1 MKQPV
6 HNDKYTIAW
15 FKLAEFIARGEKE
28 RALGVYRLLSH
39 SFEDRAFA
47 QQLAGDI
54 FISFGDTAL
63 AIERYCQ
70 AAQLYMQ
77 QGKKVQAAA
86 IYEHLIML
94 DASGLHYY
102 KNLIVLYADMHI
114 YAKVGAYMCHYIQKA
129 AQDHAWQ
136 EIQLVINRLLVD
148 DHQDNVYSCY
158 EAIISAIRSYR
169 TGMHR
174 AKVDVL
180 IATIVSKIHDHHV
193 SALMSYIQTIDDGLY
208 AYACTILRSDE

>member
-77 QGKKVQAAA
+77 QDKKVQAAA
-86 IYEHLIML
+86 IYEHLIVL
-94 DASGLHYY
+94 DTSTLYYY
-102 KNLIVLYADMHI
+102 KNLIMLYADMHI
-114 YAKVGAYMCHYIQKA
+114 YAKVCTYMGHYMQKA
-129 AQDHAWQ
+129 AHDHAWQ
-136 EIQLVINRLLVD
+136 EIQLVIDRLLAD
-148 DHQDNVYSCY
+148 KHQDNLYSCY
-158 EAIISAIRSYR
+158 EAITASIWLHRKG
-169 TGMHR
+169 TDR
-174 AKVDVL
+174 AKVDAL
-180 IATIVSKIHDHHV
+180 IATVVSKIQDHQL

-208 AYACTILRSDE
+208 AYACTILRN